1 MPNTNQQ
8 RMSRKSYVDNRV
20 FVTAFRD
27 AVVFLLLSA
36 SDRGR
41 EVRDRPITHSISGG
55 KHHGTM
61 ATPVEFS
68 AMEKSHHSHADQC

>member
-8 RMSRKSYVDNRV
+8 QMSRKSYVDNRV

-55 KHHGTM
+55 EAPWHYGD
-61 ATPVEFS
+61 ACGIFGDG
-68 AMEKSHHSHADQC
+68 EKPPLPC